1 MGSLLSIADVL
12 AATGGRLIPAAEG
25 ASGAE
30 GALGAEGAS
39 GAEVHSQGWR
49 GRPRHG
55 RRKGDHRETG
65 PSAGLS
71 SVVVDSR
78 LARGGCLFIALGGER
93 TDGHEYLSQAVD
105 AGAACLLISEAQ
117 AARRKGELARLAA
130 RSGARAVAAA
140 DTLAALQ
147 ELARFHMRRL
157 PPITRIGVTGSNG
170 KTTTKEI
177 IGALLSRE
185 APTAVNEGNLNSEIG
200 LPLACFSVTASHRFA
215 VFEMGMNR
223 AGEMDILADIVCPD
237 LALVTNVG
245 TAHIGLL
252 GSREAIAREK
262 AKIFSR
268 FDGRQTGFL
277 NEEEPF
283 FALLAEGTRGRIV
296 RFGPRSTK
304 GFEGSE
310 SLGLD
315 GTLIRWEGSR
325 IRFPLF
331 GPHNLANALGAIS
344 VARELAIS
352 SAAIREGLE
361 SVVPLF
367 GRSQILRGSVTVLVD
382 CYNANPDSMASAIG
396 FVDGLPW
403 NGRKLAVL
411 GAMRELGV
419 EAGQAHGALV
429 RLAAGAGFD
438 AVFLLGEEME
448 EAAREQAADS
458 VRWFADAESLGEAL
472 ARGVRE
478 GDLVLVKGSRGME
491 LERVLPRIVAA
502 GAAGHERKTA
512 CS

>member
-1 MGSLLSIADVL
+1 MGNLLSIADVV
-12 AATGGRLIPAAEG
+12 AATGGRLFAGTGTQRGTVPG
-25 ASGAE
+25 A
-30 GALGAEGAS
+30 
-39 GAEVHSQGWR
+39 
-49 GRPRHG
+49 
-55 RRKGDHRETG
+55 D
-65 PSAGLS
+65 LS

-78 LARGGCLFIALGGER
+78 LARRGCLFVALGGER

-105 AGAACLLISEAQ
+105 AGAACLLVSEAQ
-117 AARRKGELARLAA
+117 AARREGELARLAA

-147 ELARFHMRRL
+147 DLARFHLRRL

-177 IGALLSRE
+177 IGAMLSRS

-200 LPLACFSVTASHRFA
+200 LPLACFAVSADHRYA

-223 AGEMDILADIVCPD
+223 AGEMEILADIARPD
-237 LALVTNVG
+237 LALVTNIG

-262 AKIFSR
+262 AKIFSC

-283 FALLAEGTRGRIV
+283 FVLLAEGLKGRIV

-331 GPHNLANALGAIS
+331 GPHNLANALAAIS
-344 VARELAIS
+344 VARELGIAP
-352 SAAIREGLE
+352 AAVREGLE

-396 FVDGLPW
+396 FADGLPW

-411 GAMRELGV
+411 GAMRELGA
-419 EAGQAHGALV
+419 ESEQAHGALIRRAV
-429 RLAAGAGFD
+429 EAGFD

-448 EAAREQAADS
+448 QAAREQASD
-458 VRWFADAESLGEAL
+458 RLHWFADAESLGESL
-472 ARGVRE
+472 AHGVRD
-478 GDLVLVKGSRGME
+478 GDLVLVKGSRGVE
-491 LERVLPRIVAA
+491 LERVLPRITAA
-502 GAAGHERKTA
+502 GSAGHERKAA